1 MLQQHPSFRRWA
13 EQAAAHIRFPG
24 DRPAVIR
31 ELTEH
36 MEDRRDAF
44 LAEGLSKAE
53 AEKAALAA
61 MGDADETGK
70 ALALIHRPFLGYLYK
85 AAKIALLA
93 SAAMLLLVSC
103 ARGFNMPYYY
113 GFSEPYSDL
122 ATESTATHVREI
134 TYLSPTAKAE
144 CGGYTFTLPSV
155 MHRRFYDLVDG
166 TSHRSLYFVLEA
178 FHPSPAAFWPGGV
191 RECIYAVDDLGNL
204 YPNRCFSERYGEDEG
219 REVCGNGTGRTLL
232 RYRYEMW
239 VSCVAPDAQWV
250 ELRYERLNCSFS
262 LRIPLVKDGELL

>member
-103 ARGFNMPYYY
+103 SSEFKPPVTY
-113 GFSEPYSDL
+113 GFSEPYAAVPL
-122 ATESTATHVREI
+122 EETATYRSEAI
-134 TYLSPTAKAE
+134 YLSPTAEAE
-144 CGGYTFTLPSV
+144 CGGYTFTVPTAMLWRCESLFAGTTT
-155 MHRRFYDLVDG
+155 HRFYCIV
-166 TSHRSLYFVLEA
+166 EA
-178 FHPSPAAFWPGGV
+178 FHPLPAAGDPQGIRG
-191 RECIYAVDDLGNL
+191 CIYAVDDLGNI
-204 YPNRCFSERYGEDEG
+204 YPNRVFNEHNKGNDG
-219 REVCGNGTGRTLL
+219 RESDGAPAGRTLL

-239 VSCVAPDAQWV
+239 VSGLDPEAQWI
-250 ELRYERLNCSFS
+250 ELRYARLNCSFS

>member
-1 MLQQHPSFRRWA
+1 MLRQQPSFRRWA
-13 EQAAAHIRFPG
+13 EKAAAHIRFPG

-36 MEDRRDAF
+36 MEDHCEAL
-44 LAEGLSKAE
+44 LAEGFGETE
-53 AEKAALAA
+53 AVKTALAA
-61 MGDADETGK
+61 MGDADETGE
-70 ALALIHRPFLGYLYK
+70 ALARIHRPFLGYFYK

-103 ARGFNMPYYY
+103 SSGFQVPYHY
-113 GFSEPYSDL
+113 GFSEPYSEL
-122 ATESTATHVREI
+122 VTESTATHVREI

-144 CGGYTFTLPSV
+144 CSGYTFTLPSV

-178 FHPSPAAFWPGGV
+178 FHPSPAAFWPEGV
-191 RECIYAVDDLGNL
+191 RECLYAVDDLGNL
-204 YPNRCFSERYGEDEG
+204 YPNRCFSKSNAADEG

-239 VSCVAPDAQWV
+239 VSTVDPDAQWI
-250 ELRYERLNCSFS
+250 ELRYDRLNCSFS